1 MSTASAPAK
10 KSGFGVFKAALGG
23 FAGLA
28 TGVIGVYATAIVDK
42 VAKPGKPI
50 ADFSVK
56 ADGKSVSVQNR
67 ATGQSGWWDFG
78 DGSSLE
84 PFEPEK
90 DVVHTFAK
98 PGHYAVKLTVRNF
111 LMEENDRSVPVD
123 LTESTAQ
130 VGPTITDFTLES
142 IGGAAT
148 APAMF
153 RMRGEVK
160 NADSVIW
167 DLGGEKIEV
176 TDSPTGRFEKLFV
189 IEKSG
194 PVQIQMIGLAGKV
207 PVNKVSMVNVLA
219 PANGA
224 FSVSLKVI
232 DTGTQVERK
241 EFPET
246 VSLPIPAKD
255 AKPVERI
262 LKAQPGYTI
271 AEAKLGAVKSTAMKN
286 LKVEIAADKQ
296 SAKLTG
302 DWAST
307 GDAAQKASG
316 GAEVMV
322 PVILVQE
329 KAKTTTRPMDL
340 SATFSAE
347 GGFVMQNTANPVR
360 SAIVQLPSVPTGMTN
375 STRKLQFEIN
385 EMSGGKK
392 TVIGA
397 VVDPK
402 LPLKASITSVTTR
415 QGYTIEV
422 MQQANGSL
430 RIVLTP
436 QLNKL

>member
-1 MSTASAPAK
+1 MSTASTPAK

-56 ADGKSVSVQNR
+56 ADGMNVNVQNR

-123 LTESTAQ
+123 LTVGTTQ
-130 VGPTITDFTLES
+130 VGPTITNFSLES

-176 TDSPTGRFEKLFV
+176 TDSPGVFEKLFV
-189 IEKSG
+189 IENPG

-207 PVNKVSMVNVLA
+207 PVKKMSVVNVLA
-219 PANGA
+219 PANGS

-232 DTGTQVERK
+232 DSGTQVERK
-241 EFPET
+241 EYPET

-302 DWAST
+302 DWDST

-329 KAKTTTRPMDL
+329 KATTTSRPMDL

-360 SAIVQLPSVPTGMTN
+360 SAILQLPSVPAGMTN

-385 EMSGGKK
+385 EMSNGRK
-392 TVIGA
+392 TVIG
-397 VVDPK
+397 VVADPK

-436 QLNKL
+436 QLNKA

>member
-56 ADGKSVSVQNR
+56 ADGMNVNVQNR

-123 LTESTAQ
+123 LTASKALI
-130 VGPTITDFTLES
+130 GPTITDFTLES

-176 TDSPTGRFEKLFV
+176 TDSPGVFEKLFV
-189 IEKSG
+189 IENPG

-207 PVNKVSMVNVLA
+207 PVKKMSVVNVLA

-224 FSVSLKVI
+224 FSVSLKVT

-246 VSLPIPAKD
+246 VSVPIPAKD

-322 PVILVQE
+322 PLILVQE

-340 SATFSAE
+340 SAAFSAE
-347 GGFVMQNTANPVR
+347 GGSVMQNTANPVR
-360 SAIVQLPSVPTGMTN
+360 SAIVQLPTVPAGMTN
-375 STRKLQFEIN
+375 STRKLQLEIN
-385 EMSGGKK
+385 EMSGGRKA
-392 TVIGA
+392 VIGN
-397 VVDPK
+397 VVDLK

-415 QGYTIEV
+415 QVYIIDV
-422 MQQANGSL
+422 VQQPNGSL

-436 QLNKL
+436 TNKV

>member
-56 ADGKSVSVQNR
+56 ADGMNVNVQNR

-123 LTESTAQ
+123 LTASKALI
-130 VGPTITDFTLES
+130 GPTITDFTLES

-176 TDSPTGRFEKLFV
+176 TDSPGVFEKLFV
-189 IEKSG
+189 IENPG

-207 PVNKVSMVNVLA
+207 PVKKMSVVNVLA

-224 FSVSLKVI
+224 FSVSLKVT
-232 DTGTQVERK
+232 DTGTQGERK

-246 VSLPIPAKD
+246 VSVPIPAKD

-322 PVILVQE
+322 PLILVQE

-360 SAIVQLPSVPTGMTN
+360 SAIVQLPTVPAGMTN
-375 STRKLQFEIN
+375 STRKLQLEIN
-385 EMSGGKK
+385 EMSGGRKA
-392 TVIGA
+392 VIGN
-397 VVDPK
+397 VVDLK

-415 QGYTIEV
+415 QVYIIDV
-422 MQQANGSL
+422 VQQPNGLL

-436 QLNKL
+436 TNKV

>member
-56 ADGKSVSVQNR
+56 ADGMNVNVQNR

-123 LTESTAQ
+123 LTASKALI
-130 VGPTITDFTLES
+130 GPTITDFTLES

-176 TDSPTGRFEKLFV
+176 TDSPGVFEKLFV
-189 IEKSG
+189 IENPG

-207 PVNKVSMVNVLA
+207 PVKKMSVVNVLA

-224 FSVSLKVI
+224 FSVSLKVT

-246 VSLPIPAKD
+246 VSVPIPAKD

-322 PVILVQE
+322 PLILVQE

-360 SAIVQLPSVPTGMTN
+360 SAIVQLPTVPAGMTN
-375 STRKLQFEIN
+375 STRKLQLEIN
-385 EMSGGKK
+385 EMSGGRKA
-392 TVIGA
+392 VIGN
-397 VVDPK
+397 VVDLK

-415 QGYTIEV
+415 QVYIIDV
-422 MQQANGSL
+422 VQQPNGLL

-436 QLNKL
+436 TNKV

>member
-1 MSTASAPAK
+1 MSTASTPAK

-56 ADGKSVSVQNR
+56 ADGMNVNVQNR

-123 LTESTAQ
+123 LTVGTTQ
-130 VGPTITDFTLES
+130 VGPTITNFSLES

-176 TDSPTGRFEKLFV
+176 TDSPGVFEKLFV
-189 IEKSG
+189 IENPG

-207 PVNKVSMVNVLA
+207 PVKKMSVVNVLA

-232 DTGTQVERK
+232 DSGTQVERK
-241 EFPET
+241 EYPET

-329 KAKTTTRPMDL
+329 KATTTSRPMDL
-340 SATFSAE
+340 SAAFSAE

-360 SAIVQLPSVPTGMTN
+360 SAILQLPSVPAGMTN

-385 EMSGGKK
+385 EMSNGRK
-392 TVIGA
+392 TVIG
-397 VVDPK
+397 VVSDRK

-436 QLNKL
+436 QLNKA

>member
-1 MSTASAPAK
+1 MSTASVPAK

-56 ADGKSVSVQNR
+56 ADGMNVNVQNR

-123 LTESTAQ
+123 LTVSTTQ

-167 DLGGEKIEV
+167 DLGGEKVEV
-176 TDSPTGRFEKLFV
+176 TDSPTGKFEKLFV
-189 IEKSG
+189 IENPG

-207 PVNKVSMVNVLA
+207 PVKKMSMVNVLA

-360 SAIVQLPSVPTGMTN
+360 SAILQLPSVPTGMTN

-402 LPLKASITSVTTR
+402 LPLTASLTSVTTR

>member
-56 ADGKSVSVQNR
+56 ADGMNVNVQNR

-123 LTESTAQ
+123 LTASKALI
-130 VGPTITDFTLES
+130 GPTITDFTLES

-176 TDSPTGRFEKLFV
+176 TDSPGVFEKLFV
-189 IEKSG
+189 IENPG

-207 PVNKVSMVNVLA
+207 PVKKMSVVNVLA

-224 FSVSLKVI
+224 FSVSLKVT

-246 VSLPIPAKD
+246 VSVPIPAKD

-322 PVILVQE
+322 PLILVQE

-360 SAIVQLPSVPTGMTN
+360 SAIVQLPTVPAGMTN
-375 STRKLQFEIN
+375 STRKLQLEIN
-385 EMSGGKK
+385 EMSGGRKA
-392 TVIGA
+392 VIGN
-397 VVDPK
+397 VVDLK

-415 QGYTIEV
+415 QVYIIDV
-422 MQQANGSL
+422 VLQANGSL

-436 QLNKL
+436 TNKV